1 MNASLARSIIEACR
15 VLHDPASPGA
25 DISAA
30 NLQLIE
36 ACGSHGAAETCEA
49 MLSGEI
55 GMAPAGIA
63 VAVLCAG
70 VVSEAALRVPN
81 AAAQTSQALLR
92 LASTVAFAP
101 AALRLTVAAIS
112 LVVDLGAEDAFL
124 SSADFAALGPLR
136 LSALCAVAD
145 ELAAR
150 WAPEE
155 VALRPSAARA
165 RRIAAQMLE
174 EAVVQKGC
182 ASAFECFGKWAN
194 AAGIGLNELQ
204 AEHPRLLFAMLA
216 AVGGIDAADAS
227 SLETA
232 SKAGVALCECA
243 RASLESEDQVEMD
256 ELAHFIAALAAFAP
270 ALKHRVDLP
279 VQLLNALA
287 ECTCVLFELAG
298 GALRKELGGPAPSHL
313 ARGLCEMA
321 VECLSHPCPAVA
333 EAGAQGLEAF
343 IAQTLCGA
351 AFLPRL
357 CAEALRRV
365 LLRASFEHLAGETGE
380 DAQDL
385 FDYRR
390 FYAVPLIRALAAKL
404 GGDWPAAVAERVALA
419 QTLYEIEVGLWA
431 VNATTPTTANGGFQ
445 VLTEALR
452 IVQYVETAPLPGCDA
467 SVIQS
472 IKRLTPLAAAF
483 FQVALNRDEL

>member
-150 WAPEE
+150 WACATFESTRMPPRRRYSDRVPAAGTPFLRRPEE

-333 EAGAQGLEAF
+333 EAGAQGLEVIF
-343 IAQTLCGA
+343 RKPPLLEKA
-351 AFLPRL
+351 APSL
-357 CAEALRRV
+357 
-365 LLRASFEHLAGETGE
+365 
-380 DAQDL
+380 
-385 FDYRR
+385 
-390 FYAVPLIRALAAKL
+390 
-404 GGDWPAAVAERVALA
+404 
-419 QTLYEIEVGLWA
+419 
-431 VNATTPTTANGGFQ
+431 
-445 VLTEALR
+445 
-452 IVQYVETAPLPGCDA
+452 
-467 SVIQS
+467 
-472 IKRLTPLAAAF
+472 
-483 FQVALNRDEL
+483 

>member
-1 MNASLARSIIEACR
+1 

-333 EAGAQGLEAF
+333 EAGAQGLEVIF
-343 IAQTLCGA
+343 RKPPLLEKA
-351 AFLPRL
+351 APSL
-357 CAEALRRV
+357 
-365 LLRASFEHLAGETGE
+365 
-380 DAQDL
+380 
-385 FDYRR
+385 
-390 FYAVPLIRALAAKL
+390 
-404 GGDWPAAVAERVALA
+404 
-419 QTLYEIEVGLWA
+419 
-431 VNATTPTTANGGFQ
+431 
-445 VLTEALR
+445 
-452 IVQYVETAPLPGCDA
+452 
-467 SVIQS
+467 
-472 IKRLTPLAAAF
+472 
-483 FQVALNRDEL
+483 